1 MSTFEDAL
9 EDQIMRAMMV
19 EELEEQQ
26 REDRTKLETTLAE
39 GSKRDAYRIRA
50 RIYFRQRRIWRLL

>member
-9 EDQIMRAMMV
+9 EDQILRATMV
-19 EELEEQQ
+19 EALEDQQ
-26 REDRTKLETTLAE
+26 RSDREELRTSAIAGRKW
-39 GSKRDAYRIRA
+39 DAYRIRA